1 MIYIATDIHGRGYRH
16 VVAYDD
22 IKEFRNVASSWL
34 ERRGMHIKSRAT
46 VDEVCEALYD
56 AGPGFGARSH
66 RRVSRK
72 EAYVLKRDGAQTYM
86 F

>member
-16 VVAYDD
+16 VVAYEGVQ
-22 IKEFRNVASSWL
+22 EFRNVASSWL
-34 ERRGMHIKSRAT
+34 ERHGTHIKSRAS
-46 VDEVCEALYD
+46 VDEVCEALRD

-72 EAYVLKRDGAQTYM
+72 EAYALKRDGVQTYM
-86 F
+86 L